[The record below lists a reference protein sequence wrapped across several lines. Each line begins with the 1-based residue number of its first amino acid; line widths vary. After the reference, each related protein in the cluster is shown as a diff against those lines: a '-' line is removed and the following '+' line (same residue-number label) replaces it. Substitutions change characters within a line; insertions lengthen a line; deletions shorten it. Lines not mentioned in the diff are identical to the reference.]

1 MNMNLNLAE
10 KVNKQAA
17 QKLLKSLR
25 YSLYVI
31 THPFDGFWDL
41 THEKRG
47 SLAAAHIL
55 VALTFMT
62 NLWSL
67 RYTSIIFNQVLWDK
81 INIWRQILGILGPLI
96 IYCAA
101 NWCLTTLFDGKG
113 RFTDIYIGT
122 AYALTPYILIEN
134 IVTIVSNVL
143 TREEGAFLGY
153 FENLAL
159 VWCGFL
165 ILASVMQIHD
175 YSLGKAIFAIIAS
188 VAGMMIIV
196 FLLMLFFSLITDGI
210 AYFVSIYK
218 EIVFRVY

>member
-1 MNMNLNLAE
+1 MNLNLAE